1 MRSTFSYMNFTS
13 VKYLK
18 LESTVFGKFLQW
30 FLLYMFATHLSL
42 CFTYPFL
49 TVTENNFHIK
59 TLNLELLEINRG
71 MEKKR
76 KEQKGP

>member
-1 MRSTFSYMNFTS
+1 MELPEEANEIYIFIYEFHKCKIFKIREYSFWQVFTMIF
-13 VKYLK
+13 
-18 LESTVFGKFLQW
+18 TVHVCNSPVTML
-30 FLLYMFATHLSL
+30 HLPL
-42 CFTYPFL
+42 F
-49 TVTENNFHIK
+49 NIK